1 MTCRDEIL
9 ACVDA
14 MTAESADGVFYIKD
28 VLAQM
33 RRNKTRYQESTIRT
47 QITSMLCMNA
57 PDNHG
62 TVYDDFVRV
71 GNGAYCRLKS
81 NRTQS
86 S

>member
-14 MTAESADGVFYIKD
+14 MTAGATDGVFHIND
-28 VLAQM
+28 VVAQM

-47 QITSMLCMNA
+47 HIASKLCANA

-62 TVYDDFVRV
+62 TVYDDLERV
-71 GNGAYCRLKS
+71 ERDTYRYYKK
-81 NRTQS
+81 
-86 S
+86 